1 MKRYFL
7 IAVCIVNSLIGYSQ
21 TDLPRVGVSIFKT
34 ISNAQYANIISAKV
48 VKVLTDSKR
57 FIVLDRTSQEAV
69 KRELETQ
76 KSEAFL
82 DSKTTAKQD
91 NLMGAQWIVAGDIT
105 KLMIFPNKS
114 SDGTVQGYKASIM
127 FTLQVQDVESGKTNQ
142 AESFSSL
149 TDKWSA
155 SQQTAINTAV
165 NMVENDLLDYF
176 NKEFTIT
183 TKIAKILTSKKDA
196 ATTVLISGG
205 KSFGL
210 NEGARLTVEKNE
222 MIDGKPYPTQI
233 GELKIT
239 KIAGD
244 DFSECTVVKGGTE
257 ILSNFNASAKLV
269 CKLQIK

>member
-1 MKRYFL
+1 MKRFFF
-7 IAVCIVNSLIGYSQ
+7 IVVCFVNSLYGYSQ
-21 TDLPRVGVSIFKT
+21 SGLPRVGVSEFK
-34 ISNAQYANIISAKV
+34 SNENVKYANIISTKV
-48 VKVLTDSKR
+48 VKVLTDTKR
-57 FIVLDRTSQEAV
+57 FTVLDRTSQDAV
-69 KRELETQ
+69 NKELETQ

-91 NLMGAQWIVAGDIT
+91 NLMGAEWVVAGNIT
-105 KLMIFPNKS
+105 KLMMFSNKT
-114 SDGTVQGYKASIM
+114 SDGTIQGYKASIM

-142 AESFSSL
+142 AESFSAI
-149 TDKWSA
+149 TEKWSA
-155 SQQTAINTAV
+155 SQQTAINSAV
-165 NMVENDLLDYF
+165 NMVENDLLAYF

-183 TKIAKILTSKKDA
+183 TKISRILTSKKDA

-210 NEGARLTVEKNE
+210 NEGDRFTVEKNE

-244 DFSECTVVKGGTE
+244 DFSECSVVKGGTE